1 MNKTY
6 QLGEASSCIY
16 PACEFCKDCGDDED
30 D

>member
-6 QLGEASSCIY
+6 KLEEASSCMY
-16 PACEFCKDCGDDED
+16 PACEFCENCGDDED